1 MIVVCEVRADCNI
14 DRLMTWTETLQVIAD
29 ETGVSVD
36 DIDNHDEFV
45 ALGINPILAR
55 SIVARLKDRLRV
67 NISTAVF
74 EQFPTVGAFREY
86 YQTSLEKPSQV
97 PLSVVVQG
105 NLATSARTI
114 FLLPDG
120 SGSGMAYSGIP
131 AIAPSTCLVA
141 MNSPYLGGDVS
152 RYRCSLEELSRL
164 WVAEIRRRQAHGPYL
179 LGGWSAGGYYAY
191 EVTKQLLAE
200 GERVRKL
207 ILIDSPCRVVFEAL
221 PMEVIQYVASHNL
234 MGMMG
239 NNCPPQWLLDHFQST
254 LRAVKDYHP
263 TAMSPLDVPP
273 DTYIIWSRDG
283 VLPDANANTTG
294 LDLHVK
300 VSRFLL
306 QGKTDFGPQ
315 GWEQL
320 LPGTRINIAT
330 MSGTHFSLISEPY
343 VCDHE
348 LNLLL
353 KLSRNQLADGL
364 TGE

>member
-1 MIVVCEVRADCNI
+1 
-14 DRLMTWTETLQVIAD
+14 MTWTETLQVIAD

-45 ALGINPILAR
+45 ALGINPILAGL
-55 SIVARLKDRLRV
+55 IVARLKDRLGV
-67 NISTAVF
+67 NMSTAVF
-74 EQFPTVGAFREY
+74 EQFPTVAAFREY
-86 YQTSLEKPSQV
+86 YQTSLDKQSQV
-97 PLSVVVQG
+97 PLSVVLQG

-131 AIAPSTCLVA
+131 VIAPSTCLVA
-141 MNSPYLGGDVS
+141 MNSPYLGGDGS

-200 GERVRKL
+200 GERVHKL

-239 NNCPPQWLLDHFQST
+239 NNLPQWLLDHFQAT
-254 LRAVKDYHP
+254 LRAVEDYHP

-283 VLPDANANTTG
+283 VLPDAKANATG
-294 LDLHVK
+294 LDLRVK

-320 LPGTRINIAT
+320 LPGTRISIAT

-348 LNLLL
+348 LEFLLRL
-353 KLSRNQLADGL
+353 LSRNQLTDRL